1 MRSLLLIARSEWQYW
16 IRSQV
21 VIGGALLFVALL
33 VTTSVLT
40 GLRID
45 AETHARAHQQ
55 SEAEETFLAQPDRH
69 PHRMV
74 HYGHYL
80 FRAPAPLAIFD
91 PGLDA
96 VTGNAIFLEGH
107 RQNSATFAASDAS
120 ADLGGLS
127 WLSPALI
134 YQLFAPLLII
144 LLGHSSIARERE
156 ASTLIPLLAQGI
168 AGHTLILGKALAIIL
183 FIFLLLLPLFA
194 SGVAAISLGESPV
207 TVVLLAGAYFSYL
220 TIWALLTLCVS
231 ALLRKRS
238 ETLAML
244 AAAWLGIT
252 LVMPS
257 LAVNVSERHEPLA
270 GKIETDLR
278 MLSDLRKLG
287 DGHNAK
293 DPAFAKL
300 QEDLLKQY
308 GVERVED
315 LPVNFRGLVAV
326 EAEQKLTS
334 VLNDYAEARMEG
346 EARQG
351 ALLAKHGWLTPT
363 LAIAF
368 VSRILS
374 GTDLEHYHRF
384 LREAEAIRFDFVQGL
399 NRAHVD
405 KLSYE
410 DDINRNKDEESW
422 RRARVNAS
430 NWDVLD
436 RFNFVPDKPLS
447 RLENTLHSFAIL
459 LVWLTLLFCM
469 MVWAGRRLQP

>member
-1 MRSLLLIARSEWQYW
+1 MRVLLLIAKSEWQYW

-21 VIGGALLFVALL
+21 VIGGTLLFVALL

-45 AETHARAHQQ
+45 AETHARSHQQ

-96 VTGNAIFLEGH
+96 VTGHSIFLEGH

-144 LLGHSSIARERE
+144 LLGHASIVRERE
-156 ASTLIPLLAQGI
+156 ASTLIPLLAQGL
-168 AGHTLILGKALAIIL
+168 AGHTLMFGKALAIFS
-183 FIFLLLLPLFA
+183 FIILLLVPLII
-194 SGVAAISLGESPV
+194 SGVAAISFGESPV
-207 TVVLLAGAYFSYL
+207 TVMFLAGAYLSYL
-220 TIWALLTLCVS
+220 TIWGMLTLCLS

-238 ETLAML
+238 EALALL
-244 AAAWLGIT
+244 AAVWLGIT

-257 LAVNVSERHEPLA
+257 LAVNVAERRVPLA
-270 GKIETDLR
+270 GKIETDLT

-300 QEDLLKQY
+300 RENLLKQY

-326 EAEQKLTS
+326 EAEQKLTK

-346 EARQG
+346 ESRQ
-351 ALLAKHGWLTPT
+351 ATLLAKHGWFTPA

-368 VSRILS
+368 ASRTLS

-384 LREAEAIRFDFVQGL
+384 LREAEALRFDFVQGL

-405 KLSYE
+405 KLSYG
-410 DDINRNKDEESW
+410 DDINRNKDEASW

-430 NWDVLD
+430 TWEVLD
-436 RFNFVPDKPLS
+436 RFNFEPDKPLS
-447 RLENTLHSFAIL
+447 RLENTLQSVAIL
-459 LVWLTLLFCM
+459 LVWLILLLLL